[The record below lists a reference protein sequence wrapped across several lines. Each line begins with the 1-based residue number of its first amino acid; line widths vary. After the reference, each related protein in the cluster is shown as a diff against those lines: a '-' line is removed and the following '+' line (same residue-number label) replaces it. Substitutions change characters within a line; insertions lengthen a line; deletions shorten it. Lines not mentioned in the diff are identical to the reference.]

1 VVKRNG
7 LTRRQVRALEFMAH
21 AAETD
26 GELLIAA
33 DDLPWSGNKS
43 NTLKGLAQRGLAI
56 VADASARPYL
66 WRVTLAGLVRARELR
81 GTLPDLIGIP
91 RW

>member
-1 VVKRNG
+1 MLTESR

-33 DDLPWSGNKS
+33 DDLPWRGNKS
-43 NTLKGLAQRGLAI
+43 NTLRGLTKRGLAV
-56 VADASARPYL
+56 VADASEKPFL
-66 WRVTLAGLVRARELR
+66 WRVTLAGLVLARRLR
-81 GTLPDLIGIP
+81 GTLPDLVGVP